1 MSERVELN
9 EAVSQSRPTTDDA
22 EAWRAYWQSQDL
34 PWRTEPEIA
43 AERQGCLAERR
54 TITPDYERGIFPFK
68 DVEPKLTRADI
79 EWLLA
84 THESKGTV
92 GPVQPDPE
100 KDAAYATRRDGLD
113 LSGANL
119 ERLDLHGL
127 PLTRLWSGYSNPWGN
142 RTPEQ
147 RQVAAINLRGANLR
161 DAQLEGAMLCDA
173 HLEGATLWNAHLEG
187 ADLTDAQL
195 QGASLN
201 WAQMK
206 DAILLGAHL
215 EGAHLRETQ
224 LMGADLFRAHLEG
237 ADLIGAWLKGVDLRG
252 AFFDKSAQLN
262 DAHLTQVSLDQTI
275 FDNTNLSVV
284 KWGEVPV
291 LGDELRARATKDA
304 DGNTKGRR
312 ERSNDYQA
320 AARAYRR
327 LAVAL
332 QSNGM
337 SEEASGYLYRAQIM
351 QRRLQWHSRQPGAY
365 LFSVL
370 LAVLAGYGYRL
381 KRIAITYMVVVALFA
396 GAFLAQGI
404 FAGGPLGVQQIF
416 DAAQISLNAIH
427 GRVFFAQFHLDT
439 LQSWLATTESV
450 FGIVIEGVF
459 VAMLVQRF
467 FGK

>member
-1 MSERVELN
+1 MSANIEPN
-9 EAVSQSRPTTDDA
+9 EAAPRPATDDA
-22 EAWRAYWQSQDL
+22 NAWSAYWQSQGM
-34 PWRTEPEIA
+34 PWRTEPEIS
-43 AERQGCLAERR
+43 AERQGYLAERR
-54 TITPDYERGIFPFK
+54 TITPDYKRGIFPFN
-68 DVEPKLTRADI
+68 DIEPKLTRADI

-84 THESKGTV
+84 THESKGTA
-92 GPVQPDPE
+92 GPVQPDAE
-100 KDAAYATRRDGLD
+100 KDATYATRRDGLE

-119 ERLDLHGL
+119 ERLNLQGL
-127 PLTRLWSGYSNPWGN
+127 PLARLWAGYSNPWGD

-147 RQVAAINLRGANLR
+147 RQAAAINLRGANLR
-161 DAQLEGAMLCDA
+161 EARLEGATLCDA

-187 ADLTDAQL
+187 ADLTDARL
-195 QGASLN
+195 EGAGLN
-201 WAQMK
+201 WAQLK
-206 DAILLGAHL
+206 GAILLGAHL
-215 EGAHLRETQ
+215 EGADLREAQ

-237 ADLIGAWLKGVDLRG
+237 ADLTAAWLKGADLRG

-262 DAHLTQVSLDQTI
+262 DAHLTHVSLDQTI

-284 KWGEVPV
+284 KWGGVPV
-291 LGDELRARATKDA
+291 LGDELRARAPKDA
-304 DGNTKGRR
+304 DGYPKGRR
-312 ERSNDYQA
+312 ERSDEYQA

-332 QSNGM
+332 QTNGM

-381 KRIAITYMVVVALFA
+381 KRIAITYLVVVALFA
-396 GAFLAQGI
+396 GAYLAQGI
-404 FAGGPLGVQQIF
+404 FAGDPLGVQQIF

-459 VAMLVQRF
+459 VAMLIQRF